1 MIIFVILI
9 YIFVK
14 NLCITNTLII
24 NTMIVSYFQTS
35 DISIAE
41 DLSMR
46 ENVYVDLCPSIIPFS
61 KREKGSLLFALIHQK
76 KITKVIVPNISVLGR
91 NQIDVLNS
99 IDFFIQNDISLIS
112 QLEKLETT
120 DDYGRVKPDT
130 VLFLNLFRSLANM
143 EYQNRVES
151 HRFGVQQAKELG
163 RYKGVGGRQLE
174 SVEEFFDKPKNINIL
189 RHLKRGESIRR
200 TAKLVG
206 SSTGLVQKVK
216 RWALDHNKLE
226 L

>member
-1 MIIFVILI
+1 MII
-9 YIFVK
+9 
-14 NLCITNTLII
+14 
-24 NTMIVSYFQTS
+24 SYFQTH
-35 DISIAE
+35 DNLKAE
-41 DLSMR
+41 TLSKR
-46 ENVYVDLCPSIIPFS
+46 ENVYVDLCSSVIPFS
-61 KREKGSLLFALIHQK
+61 KREKGSLLFALVKQK
-76 KITKVIVPNISVLGR
+76 KISKLIVPSISVLGR

-99 IDFFIQNDISLIS
+99 IDFLIQNDVSLVS
-112 QLEKLETT
+112 QLERLETT

-130 VLFLNLFRSLANM
+130 ILFLNFFRSLANM
-143 EYQNRVES
+143 EYQNRIES
-151 HRFGVQQAKELG
+151 QRFGVQQAKELG

-174 SVEEFFDKPKNINIL
+174 SVEEFFNKPRNINIL

-216 RWALDHNKLE
+216 RWALDHNRLE

>member
-1 MIIFVILI
+1 MII
-9 YIFVK
+9 
-14 NLCITNTLII
+14 
-24 NTMIVSYFQTS
+24 SYFQTS
-35 DISIAE
+35 DTSVAE
-41 DLSMR
+41 KLSKG

-61 KREKGSLLFALIHQK
+61 KREKGSLLFALIKQK
-76 KITKVIVPNISVLGR
+76 KIKKVIVPDISVLGR

-112 QLEKLETT
+112 QLESLETT
-120 DDYGRVKPDT
+120 DDYGRIKPDT
-130 VLFLNLFRSLANM
+130 VLFLKLFKSLANM
-143 EYQNRVES
+143 EYQNRIES
-151 HRFGVQQAKELG
+151 HRFGVHQAKELG

-216 RWALDHNKLE
+216 RWALDHNRLE